1 MSEEAKQ
8 TLVCLECGRS
18 VDVTPKLTLLGFQ
31 GFRCPSCNADV
42 VYPLAQRY
50 RTSYQIA
57 TPIIMVATL
66 IGLWIGKPLIPGF
79 GFVIMAFA
87 LVRDRAIVRAL
98 KAATKPRVDHD

>member
-1 MSEEAKQ
+1 MAIEEAAQ
-8 TLVCLECGRS
+8 TVVCLRCQRKAS
-18 VDVTPKLTLLGFQ
+18 VKPKITLLGFQ
-31 GFRCPSCNADV
+31 AFQCPSCSEDN
-42 VYPLAQRY
+42 VYPLAQQY
-50 RTSYQIA
+50 RKSYQIA

-98 KAATKPRVDHD
+98 KAATKPRD